1 MSINYT
7 EEQKKNLEEIEVS
20 IKRNEGFNELP
31 TAVQYINE
39 GKGSFSGC
47 VSNLSSLHYDKSHRA
62 WFLSHDLEGFKLQAF
77 IASKLRYIHCM
88 DVEPEGWTAEIRYFE
103 ALFSDH
109 EPLIHWRMSLQP
121 DYEQGIKWINNP
133 KDHSFRHW
141 QMTLA
146 LRGDWQALK
155 ERAELFLSDIPPKMK
170 QFATDQRFY
179 LALSQG
185 DTPAMQNILKE
196 FITPKAVK
204 ARDKAYWFGTP
215 SSFISC
221 YATMYAKIAWRHGYQ
236 VQLDTPLIPAQWLPV
251 SPLNDY
257 PDPYEFMTKYSV

>member
-1 MSINYT
+1 VSSNYT
-7 EEQKKNLEEIEVS
+7 GEQRKVLEELEIS
-20 IKRNEGFNELP
+20 IKRNEGCNGLP

-62 WFLSHDLEGFKLQAF
+62 WFVNHDLQEFKLQAL
-77 IASKLRYIHCM
+77 IASKLHYIHCV
-88 DVEPEGWTAEIRYFE
+88 DVEREGWTAEIRYFE

-109 EPLIHWRMSLQP
+109 EPLIRWRMDLQP

-146 LRGDWQALK
+146 LRGDWHALK
-155 ERAELFLSDIPPKMK
+155 ERAELFLSDVPPKLK
-170 QFATDQRFY
+170 QFAGDQQFY

-185 DTPAMQNILKE
+185 DITAMQDILKE
-196 FITPKAVK
+196 FITPKVVK
-204 ARDKAYWFGTP
+204 SRNKAYWFGTP

-236 VQLDTPLIPAQWLPV
+236 IQLDTPLIPAEWLPV
-251 SPLNDY
+251 RPLDEY
-257 PDPYEFMTKYSV
+257 LDPYDFMRKYSL